1 MKSEINE
8 KGKAKA
14 KEREF
19 PKLMICK
26 GEQSKGLVVFFES
39 ECYGQSLN
47 KVGIYYS
54 GYTSIHWDM
63 DQFQDFEG
71 SITLSND

>member
-8 KGKAKA
+8 KGKT

-19 PKLMICK
+19 PKLMIYK
-26 GEQSKGLVVFFES
+26 GDQSKGLVVFFES
-39 ECYGQSLN
+39 EGSGQSLN
-47 KVGIYYS
+47 KVGLYYR